1 MGTSLVRFR
10 NVRGRNQI
18 SRRIEGYRSNIK
30 KNFRKKKEGIYTND
44 VCFALISSLQQHSS
58 KRRPSSKEA
67 THPFPLKASR
77 DDDARRVPMSALHL
91 LPLLRLHLH
100 LLLRFLLLCLHL
112 PPSCS
117 SFLLLRLIYFLFC
130 RSASIWFCPLL
141 HLFVFPP
148 VRNWSE
154 FLGAGISANSKQ
166 LKLEA

>member
-77 DDDARRVPMSALHL
+77 DDDAR
-91 LPLLRLHLH
+91 
-100 LLLRFLLLCLHL
+100 
-112 PPSCS
+112 
-117 SFLLLRLIYFLFC
+117 
-130 RSASIWFCPLL
+130 SASIWFCPLL

-166 LKLEA
+166 LGAGS